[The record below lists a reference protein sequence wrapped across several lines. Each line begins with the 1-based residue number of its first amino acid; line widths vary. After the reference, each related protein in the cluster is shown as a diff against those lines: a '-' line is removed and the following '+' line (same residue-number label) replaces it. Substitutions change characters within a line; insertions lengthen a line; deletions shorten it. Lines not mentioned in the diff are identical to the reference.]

1 MYFRLNNEI
10 LGALM
15 RNAAYI
21 KDFDYAID
29 VLNYAMD
36 ENIKPSF
43 KFTEIVSKFSA
54 YQYRTVQENNN
65 AQDLERFHR
74 FYKVYKEWKT
84 QMELNGLT
92 TEEISKRLNVHPWKQ
107 LKEGEQLGIEM
118 VKNQKT
124 RRYWK
129 KQHLLKKLK
138 PSRLERLS

>member
-1 MYFRLNNEI
+1 MK
-10 LGALM
+10 
-15 RNAAYI
+15 NAAYI

-29 VLNYAMD
+29 ILKYAMTED
-36 ENIKPSF
+36 IKPSF

-54 YQYRTVQENNN
+54 SQYRTVQENNN
-65 AQDLERFHR
+65 AQDLERFRR
-74 FYKVYKEWKT
+74 FYKIYKEWKT

>member
-1 MYFRLNNEI
+1 MK
-10 LGALM
+10 
-15 RNAAYI
+15 NAAYI
-21 KDFDYAID
+21 KDSDYAID
-29 VLNYAMD
+29 VLKYAMA

-43 KFTEIVSKFSA
+43 KFTEIVSKFSVS
-54 YQYRTVQENNN
+54 QYRTVQENKN

-92 TEEISKRLNVHPWKQ
+92 TEEISKQLNVHPWKQ

>member
-1 MYFRLNNEI
+1 MQ
-10 LGALM
+10 
-15 RNAAYI
+15 
-21 KDFDYAID
+21 
-29 VLNYAMD
+29 
-36 ENIKPSF
+36 
-43 KFTEIVSKFSA
+43 FSA
-54 YQYRTVQENNN
+54 KQYRTVQENKN

-92 TEEISKRLNVHPWKQ
+92 TEEISKQLNVHPWKQ
-107 LKEGEQLGIEM
+107 LKEVEQLGIEM

>member
-1 MYFRLNNEI
+1 MK
-10 LGALM
+10 
-15 RNAAYI
+15 NAAHI
-21 KDFDYAID
+21 KDSDYAID
-29 VLNYAMD
+29 VLKYAMA

-54 YQYRTVQENNN
+54 KQYRTVQENKN

-92 TEEISKRLNVHPWKQ
+92 TEEISKQLNVHPWKQ